1 MNWMKR
7 ARRSLLC
14 FFFSFNKKLCRWS
27 RKLIYYTSH
36 GRHSQSAAKFVKLQ
50 NGRLWKRKQKSMRV
64 EVFHVRL
71 HFPHD
76 AHDEFAPRYNCW
88 APATK
93 WNQLSAH
100 STASN
105 MENIEFNSSIVRNFH
120 SKLSLTIGD
129 DVGQRAQQLNITI
142 QYRYSLLSIPSIELR
157 TSHHDD
163 SGFVVKSV
171 DLQHV

>member
-14 FFFSFNKKLCRWS
+14 FFFFQQETLSMISKINLLHVAWS
-27 RKLIYYTSH
+27 AL
-36 GRHSQSAAKFVKLQ
+36 SALRSSSNFKMEGLKT
-50 NGRLWKRKQKSMRV
+50 KKSMRV

-76 AHDEFAPRYNCW
+76 AHDEFAPRYDCW

-93 WNQLSAH
+93 WNQLSAQ

-105 MENIEFNSSIVRNFH
+105 MENIELNSSIVRNFH
-120 SKLSLTIGD
+120 SKLSPTIGD

-163 SGFVVKSV
+163 SGIGVKSV
-171 DLQHV
+171 DPQHV